1 MNVPLSILDLSP
13 ISAGCDAPSAL
24 RNTVDLARHAEQ
36 WGYKRYWVAEHHFV
50 AVACSNPAVLIGQ
63 IAAATEHIRVG
74 AAAVQLGYTTIGEI
88 LNGDTAAFLHDI
100 REQCL
105 RIHELIYRYYVH
117 YSIQSAL
124 AV

>member
-1 MNVPLSILDLSP
+1 MGLLRCCTAFEGYCQVYTADILPDRILEFLLLNRDFPHAIRYCVESIRTSIDSIQRTGGRRSP
-13 ISAGCDAPSAL
+13 DELTAGIGRL
-24 RNTVDLARHAEQ
+24 HAM
-36 WGYKRYWVAEHHFV
+36 
-50 AVACSNPAVLIGQ
+50 
-63 IAAATEHIRVG
+63 
-74 AAAVQLGYTTIGEI
+74 LGFTTIGEI
-88 LNGDTAAFLHDI
+88 LAGDTGAFLHNI

>member
-1 MNVPLSILDLSP
+1 MKLI
-13 ISAGCDAPSAL
+13 AGIGRL
-24 RNTVDLARHAEQ
+24 HAMLE
-36 WGYKRYWVAEHHFV
+36 
-50 AVACSNPAVLIGQ
+50 
-63 IAAATEHIRVG
+63 
-74 AAAVQLGYTTIGEI
+74 YTTINEI
-88 LNGDTAAFLHDI
+88 LAGDPAAFLHNI